1 MYFPPSSSS
10 LSSLSAL
17 ILLLTSVEQ
26 TNAGVFFGGS
36 TASSDGCYGA
46 LQSSTRPDENVVDKD
61 GYVLFI
67 NKLSNNTFT
76 SFQYNEQ
83 TGEWGQYPVTTF
95 NELPVTIKEQFYT
108 HACGGPYVIC
118 ENAYLY
124 TDGMNGVGSTVLDP
138 QQVVYLFEVCKGVE
152 EAIEEASISATSIA
166 PTPSSPLPASTAMP
180 TTISSSQP
188 STEDGTFTAEIPL
201 QLTYQAA
208 VSEFIIVEELQMTN
222 STTRAQL
229 LDAMTTWS
237 MTTARRFGFGVDN
250 QTSFTR
256 LSKGQRRSHRRR
268 LLVYP
273 EPLVEVNGTTLMSVM
288 EVGKLED
295 DFFSIGYS
303 LV

>member
-1 MYFPPSSSS
+1 MCFPSSSSS
-10 LSSLSAL
+10 LSSLSTL
-17 ILLLTSVEQ
+17 ILLLTSIQ
-26 TNAGVFFGGS
+26 HTNAGVFFGGA

-46 LQSSTRPDENVVDKD
+46 LQSSTKPDENVVDKD

-76 SFQYNEQ
+76 SFQYNEK

-95 NELPVTIKEQFYT
+95 NELPTTIKEQFYT

-124 TDGMNGVGSTVLDP
+124 TDGMNGDGSTVLDP

-152 EAIEEASISATSIA
+152 DAIEEATISATSIA
-166 PTPSSPLPASTAMP
+166 PTPSSPLPASTAVP
-180 TTISSSQP
+180 TTISSSSQP

-208 VSEFIIVEELQMTN
+208 VSKLITVEDLQMTN

-229 LDAMTTWS
+229 LNAMTTWS
-237 MTTARRFGFGVDN
+237 MTTVRRLGFGVDDQN
-250 QTSFTR
+250 ARSR
-256 LSKGQRRSHRRR
+256 LLKGQRRSRGRR

-273 EPLVEVNGTTLMSVM
+273 EPLVEANGTTLMSVM
-288 EVGKLED
+288 EVGK
-295 DFFSIGYS
+295 
-303 LV
+303 